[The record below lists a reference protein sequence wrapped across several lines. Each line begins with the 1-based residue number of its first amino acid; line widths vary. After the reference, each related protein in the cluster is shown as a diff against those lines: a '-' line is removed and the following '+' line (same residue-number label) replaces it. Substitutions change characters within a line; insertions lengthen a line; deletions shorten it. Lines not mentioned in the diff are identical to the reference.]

1 MAAGVLYSARR
12 DDVPGADKSVYT
24 LVQLR
29 HDGVGTAD
37 AADRARRE
45 PREELF
51 IRAVEDYCALI
62 SMSCIGMEE
71 FFTPITFGTE
81 SIVRSRELFSPV
93 PASCG
98 ML

>member
-1 MAAGVLYSARR
+1 
-12 DDVPGADKSVYT
+12 
-24 LVQLR
+24 
-29 HDGVGTAD
+29 
-37 AADRARRE
+37 
-45 PREELF
+45 
-51 IRAVEDYCALI
+51 
-62 SMSCIGMEE
+62 MSCIGMEE